1 MKLNEIIDKND
12 NSIKFS
18 KTIDPNWRKLINLC
32 EYGFTITND
41 ISSNKGEN
49 ILKRKAFIIKQYKKE
64 KCSGT
69 VVTKDDTVLNTELEK
84 LCARNL
90 IFESKASIML
100 PWLTFYVD
108 LKNEKSIESYNKSAS
123 STSCLI
129 TRSPCAQINFEESGY
144 SLTDEFIND
153 IESAIDSNLTDDE
166 KFDRL
171 KKIIEKYGQFYS
183 KKIFFGGI
191 IIKPSECNKDQSN
204 YNHSQY

>member
-1 MKLNEIIDKND
+1 GQNKKKLKHLPLDMKLNEARLLLNLSLNCNDFGENYLFKHPTNSEIDIEDESKMKLNEIIDKND

-108 LKNEKSIESYNKSAS
+108 
-123 STSCLI
+123 
-129 TRSPCAQINFEESGY
+129 
-144 SLTDEFIND
+144 
-153 IESAIDSNLTDDE
+153 
-166 KFDRL
+166 
-171 KKIIEKYGQFYS
+171 
-183 KKIFFGGI
+183 
-191 IIKPSECNKDQSN
+191 
-204 YNHSQY
+204 